1 VNKIITRK
9 RFLSVVA
16 MGGTGAFL
24 ALQKNSQAQ
33 TPSLPPGA
41 PSVPQKLPPLD
52 KELVKDFVIKGHFDL
67 AGTKALL
74 EKEPGLLNSCWDWGG
89 GDFET
94 ALEGAGHMGNKDIA
108 NFLLSKGARM
118 NIFCAAMLGRLDAVK
133 AILSAFPELKTS
145 KGPHGLQLLH
155 HATKGGAKAAPVLE
169 YLQSIGAQ

>member
-1 VNKIITRK
+1 MNKIITRK
-9 RFLSVVA
+9 RFLSIVA

-41 PSVPQKLPPLD
+41 PSAPPKPPPLN
-52 KELVKDFVIKGHFDL
+52 KELVKDFVIKGHSDL

-74 EKEPGLLNSCWDWGG
+74 EKESGLLNSCWDWGG

-118 NIFCAAMLGRLDAVK
+118 NIFCAPMLGRLDVVK
-133 AILSAFPELKTS
+133 AILSVYTELKTS

-155 HATKGGAKAAPVLE
+155 HAAKGGAEAARVLE
-169 YLQSIGAQ
+169 YLKSIGAQ

>member
-1 VNKIITRK
+1 VNTNITRK

-33 TPSLPPGA
+33 TQSLPPGA
-41 PSVPQKLPPLD
+41 PPAPPKPPPLD

-118 NIFCAAMLGRLDAVK
+118 NIFCAAMLGRFGCGQSNPLRLSRAEDLDRSARL
-133 AILSAFPELKTS
+133 AIAASRQQGRRRSRA
-145 KGPHGLQLLH
+145 
-155 HATKGGAKAAPVLE
+155 GA
-169 YLQSIGAQ
+169 